1 MALHPTHQREH
12 GGGKHT
18 TRHAWEYLLAGRPRQ
33 RKEVSLE
40 AREYHRCVPSH
51 AQRNLPDQ
59 YACGEPAA
67 MVLRQA
73 SGGTYMRQFRRYQQ
87 SLAAPGQSHDRSW
100 RMLVPT
106 WLHGVPSLGLTPHRI
121 AVSRPRHSCSEGSA
135 GVLTCQFR
143 NQRGQHGRPRGML
156 RSRKELGELPGIRR
170 HRRTS
175 TRRTTSRATTL
186 TAAEWSSTAG
196 KLPAPLGYGLWYLSQ
211 PA

>member
-1 MALHPTHQREH
+1 
-12 GGGKHT
+12 
-18 TRHAWEYLLAGRPRQ
+18 
-33 RKEVSLE
+33 
-40 AREYHRCVPSH
+40 
-51 AQRNLPDQ
+51 
-59 YACGEPAA
+59 
-67 MVLRQA
+67 
-73 SGGTYMRQFRRYQQ
+73 
-87 SLAAPGQSHDRSW
+87 
-100 RMLVPT
+100 MLVLM
-106 WLHGVPSLGLTPHRI
+106 WLHGVPSLGLTPYRI

-143 NQRGQHGRPRGML
+143 NQRGQYGRPRGML